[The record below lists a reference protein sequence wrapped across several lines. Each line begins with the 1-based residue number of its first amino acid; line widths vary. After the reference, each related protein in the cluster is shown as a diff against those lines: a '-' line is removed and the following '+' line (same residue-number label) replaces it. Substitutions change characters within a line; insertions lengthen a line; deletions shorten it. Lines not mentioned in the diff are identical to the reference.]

1 MSAGQTVKPSLGPRS
16 LDFVHAVGQT
26 LAIGPIFSAGVL
38 IGLIGSVAG
47 FSAPLAI
54 LIGSLGALALGYVVS
69 LFAQTYTGAG
79 AVYEYLARSTTKDI
93 GVLAAGIYFLGT
105 LFLGSGGIYLAIGFF
120 GSNFLAGVAGLSVSP
135 YIMGILALLLVFA
148 LNHYGVKITIN
159 AVIGFAVAAA
169 IPFLILA
176 VAIVAKGGAEG
187 NTLRAFL
194 PVDGWNGTLYG
205 VLFAVLL
212 FVGFEAAASIS
223 EELHSPKSHIP
234 IAVLLTIVIGTLF
247 YSLMGYA
254 ATVGFGQTAVA
265 NGAWQNAESPFYDLA
280 RQYVGGWLAT
290 LIDLGIILDMLSLS
304 LAFMVTTARGVF
316 ALARD
321 HLLPAPL
328 AAVSRHH
335 TPLAGNLV
343 VLGWSLVLLGLSWVW
358 DWNGANHLPP
368 IMQWFSIT
376 ATTGSFLVELIYL
389 VLALA
394 AVRLLFARHGSSI
407 AFAWRALVVL
417 IGALVPILAFRGALW
432 PFPSYPDNLG
442 AWFALAAIVLA
453 GLWYLVLRFTRPQ
466 AIRRAALHATDLE

>member
-1 MSAGQTVKPSLGPRS
+1 
-16 LDFVHAVGQT
+16 
-26 LAIGPIFSAGVL
+26 
-38 IGLIGSVAG
+38 
-47 FSAPLAI
+47 
-54 LIGSLGALALGYVVS
+54 
-69 LFAQTYTGAG
+69 
-79 AVYEYLARSTTKDI
+79 
-93 GVLAAGIYFLGT
+93 
-105 LFLGSGGIYLAIGFF
+105 
-120 GSNFLAGVAGLSVSP
+120 
-135 YIMGILALLLVFA
+135 
-148 LNHYGVKITIN
+148 
-159 AVIGFAVAAA
+159 
-169 IPFLILA
+169 
-176 VAIVAKGGAEG
+176 
-187 NTLRAFL
+187 
-194 PVDGWNGTLYG
+194 
-205 VLFAVLL
+205 
-212 FVGFEAAASIS
+212 
-223 EELHSPKSHIP
+223 
-234 IAVLLTIVIGTLF
+234 
-247 YSLMGYA
+247 
-254 ATVGFGQTAVA
+254 
-265 NGAWQNAESPFYDLA
+265 FYDLA
-280 RQYVGGWLAT
+280 HQYVGGWLAT

-389 VLALA
+389 VLAIA